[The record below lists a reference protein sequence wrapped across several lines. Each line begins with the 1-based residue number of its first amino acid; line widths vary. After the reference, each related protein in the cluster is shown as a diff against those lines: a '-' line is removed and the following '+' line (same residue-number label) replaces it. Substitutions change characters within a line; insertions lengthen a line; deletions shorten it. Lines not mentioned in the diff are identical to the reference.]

1 MDADA
6 EFEAVRKDIAEG
18 RLSDVSVKIK
28 AIAESTED
36 PFLVIKCI
44 SLQKAVGGGEALSAL
59 VGRLTSMSGKDS
71 ETDYQMASA
80 LLSLGFPSDACSI
93 AGSDDDRS
101 LSLRARCLMGMGRH
115 GSALEAID
123 RMASPSVSDR
133 CLRSEALDA
142 LGDHDAA
149 LEEAGVLLAQNPAEY
164 GVRVRYVS
172 ALMSAGRKKEAVKF
186 VRDGLKEKSA
196 DANALAGYA
205 MWVSGNVKSAGA
217 YASRAVQMD
226 QRHVGAMEVLGLCLA
241 EKGEIP
247 KARIVAG
254 AINEVSPGDGA
265 AVRILSYCEMKEGS

>member
-28 AIAESTED
+28 AIAESSED

-115 GSALEAID
+115 GSALE
-123 RMASPSVSDR
+123 
-133 CLRSEALDA
+133 
-142 LGDHDAA
+142 
-149 LEEAGVLLAQNPAEY
+149 
-164 GVRVRYVS
+164 
-172 ALMSAGRKKEAVKF
+172 
-186 VRDGLKEKSA
+186 
-196 DANALAGYA
+196 
-205 MWVSGNVKSAGA
+205 
-217 YASRAVQMD
+217 
-226 QRHVGAMEVLGLCLA
+226 
-241 EKGEIP
+241 
-247 KARIVAG
+247 
-254 AINEVSPGDGA
+254 
-265 AVRILSYCEMKEGS
+265 